1 MVTIHDLRYNYSF
14 DIGYG
19 TLDYYHKM
27 IAKVFGIE
35 AHYELARY
43 PACMQNIHFVSWQT
57 KEHNIE
63 YIYDNVPEA
72 IANFLFASDCQTSF
86 DRKECSELYH
96 LLKDIVLP
104 EDFQSLTVCYGK
116 AIDLHRAFVMV
127 FSHGR
132 YKNNGVAWE

>member
-1 MVTIHDLRYNYSF
+1 MVTIHDLQNNYSF

-19 TLDYYHKM
+19 TLDYYRKM
-27 IAKVFGIE
+27 IAKVFGVE

-63 YIYDNVPEA
+63 YICNNVPEA
-72 IANFLFASDCQTSF
+72 IANFLFASDCQTNF
-86 DRKECSELYH
+86 DRKECSALYH

-104 EDFQSLTVCYGK
+104 EDFQSITVCYGK
-116 AIDLHRAFVMV
+116 AIDLHRAFIEV
-127 FSHGR
+127 FSYGR
-132 YKNNGVAWE
+132 YKYNGVAWE